1 MRNTYARN
9 SLWLAASLSAVFIIV
24 WSRSACSAPLASA
37 PAAAA
42 DENTRLIIEVLTNEA
57 KKPVASAHVVV
68 RFVSGKKLF
77 IKKIQ
82 TSWEAQTNKKGEV
95 VLDDIPLGQVKIQ
108 VIAKGYQTFGD
119 DFELSKSEET
129 LTILMKPPAKQVS
142 GY

>member
-1 MRNTYARN
+1 MRNSYARKG
-9 SLWLAASLSAVFIIV
+9 LRLAVSVAAVFTIV
-24 WSRSACSAPLASA
+24 WSTNALSAPVASA

-42 DENTRLIIEVLTNEA
+42 DEPTRLIVRVLTEES

-82 TSWEAQTNKKGEV
+82 TSWEAQTNKKGELE
-95 VLDDIPLGQVKIQ
+95 LDDIPLGQVKIQ
-108 VIAKGYQTFGD
+108 VIAKGYKTFGD
-119 DFELSKSEET
+119 NFELSKSEET
-129 LTILMKPPAKQVS
+129 LTILLKPPAKQIS